1 MRKRSEPYLA
11 GNIDKVNQFQ
21 QQILESIETY
31 YNEKSKQNKY
41 DITVEATIIDVSKK
55 PEGIYR
61 VRTNGAEFEA
71 YSTSGSYYKND
82 IVLVSVPNGDY
93 TNQKFILGRKAD
105 ADENVT
111 FAFKLPFDDFIGL
124 KDLSKKQPI
133 AGQYWANYPLTKEN
147 QADFLNTPIWE
158 WVNTGDSTIGNTRL
172 GIEADW
178 LSLLGEYYPLRG
190 TYGFRI
196 IIKGVAASN
205 ELSPSTEI
213 EREEYFTN
221 RDMYGNTYAFYTP
234 YNQQKVID
242 ISDFLNVHSITI
254 YYYQDFNFADSM
266 NKYIVYD
273 EYNADDRPAV
283 PENLGFENVNVYLGV
298 SAQDIKDETTFL
310 YSYDSLGY
318 SSKEVQ
324 IGDTHAFTF
333 ECGPEEEKDLI
344 FAWVHYE
351 KNGTFSVIKDI
362 DDLIKQREATGKAT
376 HIYWYRF
383 NYNEDITDVEKI
395 WKPEYSDLEK
405 DWNDALNNPNYQ
417 TQIERYGGEGWTF
430 LPYAIDNF
438 NIKLMPRGNKS
449 REKVKVVIQ
458 HDGTH
463 TTSKELIL
471 NNLRDV
477 EAELAGS
484 SRNDKVVIKC
494 FRLRQNVAIEDNSI
508 NTFHIY
514 DENNKILYND
524 DNERFDEHPY
534 YLQVQCRNDDTGL
547 YEILNTVSDN
557 DTSNGQQIAWSFPRQ
572 YTMIRST
579 EEVSIE
585 DAKYFGIDA
594 TNEPIR
600 FKNFHNSTIKFTINS
615 IFNNRYSNN
624 IVSAVIRQND
634 KEYHIERDLQ
644 FGRAEGLGHE
654 FVPVI
659 EILTPSGGTY
669 LNIGQDF
676 EIGCVVYK
684 KDGTL
689 YESPSL
695 LTFSWKEIS
704 GKSTF
709 CHYDEEGIQHDGYY
723 ISNYTGDDLGITN
736 KYAGYRG
743 NVIKGQ
749 LLSNGDIT
757 FPPIFEV
764 TVYGAADYPLTIRK
778 GFLICNNFSYK
789 QKRNFYLPSRVEFKS
804 DGANPIYYSDYFEVA
819 ELSIATDSS
828 ISDYQLEYPQW
839 NINNNNIFE
848 LKSEIIKRSFLEL
861 NSDTSSIQ
869 SKDHDYTK
877 YKIQFVST
885 NPQWTED
892 LLKPINYTFIYYSID
907 GIYVAQSI
915 AFDRNYYPSSLVNEW
930 DGTSLTWD
938 EENGAILS
946 TMIAA
951 GSKDGSNKFT
961 GVMMGDW
968 RAKGDESLD
977 IPGLYG
983 FNKGAQTFGLKTDG
997 TGFIG
1002 SSGKGRIEFDGTEA
1016 LISNADRSCY
1026 INLNPVNINNRLTDI
1041 NNQSFSE
1048 NFIYCK
1054 VNKTDNLFTSATDA
1068 INGKLSWA
1076 RPYFE
1081 DQNNDYFVVDPN
1093 YGVLT
1098 TGGVIAKY
1106 GALGNWMISNEG
1118 LYQKTDNSYM
1128 YLGYDD
1134 MDVNQANSFSGIR
1147 SEVNALKRDYDE
1159 TASGIEQTNKDI
1171 NTTESVIQLKES
1183 EKPNKISEYQNQI
1196 NTNNIEI
1203 QNQKDII
1210 SSVQQQIEE
1219 LNNQIEE
1226 KENNIQ
1232 VLQQQIKDDNTT
1244 IGQKNI
1250 EINNKQTEIMQ
1261 LNAKINEENNSTNNE
1276 IISANQKMQN
1286 VNDASDKNISNIQEL
1301 TSYEDQYNIL
1311 IQEQENLSIQYEQT
1325 TDNTNEL
1332 TKQIEEYD
1340 NQLNILDAEIS
1351 ELDNNYNTEYSSLIQ
1366 SLKSYHIQVYGI
1378 YDGYEGSSKYISDKQ
1393 KNEERIIL
1401 LEGANENL
1409 KNENNELQDQIDN
1422 NSELTEDDIVS
1433 IQNQIDQNI
1442 EQINENTYE
1451 LDNLNEKNNNLDQCM
1466 YYSEQIDELNNQY
1479 NQEKENKNQQYNSIK
1494 DLKTNAENTVQIN
1507 NDTIT
1512 SINNQLN
1519 NINTSLTGLLG
1530 QLESLDESVNVNYE
1544 YLSQIYQEEN
1554 LNINDVN
1561 QYPDT
1566 ESNTIQMYIDEI
1578 RAKTNVI
1585 GQISNNDNNT
1595 FIYYIYNYLQD
1606 KYNGLIDQESNEK
1619 IKEYYQNISKL
1630 ENEIN
1635 QLNDEIELIK
1645 IDIKNKQNQKII
1657 LNSEIDEINNQ
1668 ISEKQNSISNCNDKI
1683 YYLLNENNSLNASIL
1698 KLDAE
1703 INKLNKEL
1711 ETLKGDLVN
1720 LQNKLNLIK
1729 TKINEIQ
1736 SQIKNIDN
1744 SFNIQTLNNNSTN
1757 SEVYNVMQNLLDKV
1771 NNLSFIYSTRYAIY
1785 ASTHDPDKENGYPI
1799 FSVKWDGTMY
1809 ARKGIIANT
1818 WEIDDYA
1825 LTYKKNNDIIYIGTQ
1840 ETRFSNND
1848 YSSLG
1853 RAEDLND
1860 ARRWAISASD
1870 KYDKNNPNNPYFINF
1885 GVSLSGELYSQLGTI
1900 GGWNIS
1906 NSKLVSKKGTVI
1918 LDSFNSQILLG
1929 KAINLENNEVAYPI
1943 MIDGENGIISI
1954 VGTNNTGDMTKGF
1967 FYIANFTLEA
1977 ISNTGV
1983 WQYPYSISQVDGAER
1998 TAGEFNLIDP
2008 DYDNANG
2015 WSGGGPGTV
2024 SVSIRPLKYVE
2035 QNVSKSIVS
2044 LIESNTFNIVTRDA
2058 SGENYGVAIA
2068 TGITNEAIKKKT
2080 TIIYPIGCGENY
2092 PSLGMSTPAYG
2103 NNSAH
2108 DYRWNLYA
2116 NVIDARSID
2125 VGGLS
2130 ALNMFMNKE
2139 KVATEPWVYN
2149 QLTDIWNSISSLKN
2163 AAGGNANSIKGLG
2176 GALAN
2181 AAIVDV
2187 SYNISPS
2194 SHLYT
2199 VNLLNKK
2206 GSTVASF
2213 IALYAHAHEITF
2225 TEGSNGTISVK
2236 MGMAPKASETTSSF
2250 DMAATSWFKEQK
2262 KKLLNEG
2269 YAAAARKCRKS
2280 GNTITFAGGSYD
2292 SQKTYSCTANANL
2305 SGHSYR
2311 RSYLNTSTVTVKGTT
2326 YRVVEE
2332 YSASSHSSGTLSVE
2346 WNVKIS

>member
-93 TNQKFILGRKAD
+93 ANQKFILGRKAD
-105 ADENVT
+105 TDENVT

-205 ELSPSTEI
+205 ELNPSTEI

-273 EYNADDRPAV
+273 EYNADGRPAV

-362 DDLIKQREATGKAT
+362 DDLIKQREAIGRTT

-383 NYNEDITDVEKI
+383 NYDEDITDVEKI

-449 REKVKVVIQ
+449 REKIKVVVQ

-534 YLQVQCRNDDTGL
+534 YLQVQCRNGDTGL
-547 YEILNTVSDN
+547 YEILKTVSDN

-594 TNEPIR
+594 VNEPIR

-695 LTFSWKEIS
+695 LTFSWREIS

-709 CHYDEEGIQHDGYY
+709 CHYDDEGIQHDGYY

-789 QKRNFYLPSRVEFKS
+789 QRRNFYLPSRVEFKS

-819 ELSIATDSS
+819 ELSIAADNS

-839 NINNNNIFE
+839 NINNNNVFE
-848 LKSEIIKRSFLEL
+848 LKPETTKRNFLEL

-869 SKDHDYTK
+869 SKNHDYTR

-892 LLKPINYTFIYYSID
+892 LLKPINYTFIYYSVD

-951 GSKDGSNKFT
+951 GSKDSNNKFT

-968 RAKGDESLD
+968 HAKGDESLD

-983 FNKGAQTFGLKTDG
+983 FNKGAQTFGFKTDG

-1098 TGGVIAKY
+1098 TGGVIARY

-1134 MDVNQANSFSGIR
+1134 KAD
-1147 SEVNALKRDYDE
+1147 
-1159 TASGIEQTNKDI
+1159 
-1171 NTTESVIQLKES
+1171 SV
-1183 EKPNKISEYQNQI
+1183 
-1196 NTNNIEI
+1196 
-1203 QNQKDII
+1203 
-1210 SSVQQQIEE
+1210 
-1219 LNNQIEE
+1219 
-1226 KENNIQ
+1226 
-1232 VLQQQIKDDNTT
+1232 
-1244 IGQKNI
+1244 
-1250 EINNKQTEIMQ
+1250 
-1261 LNAKINEENNSTNNE
+1261 
-1276 IISANQKMQN
+1276 
-1286 VNDASDKNISNIQEL
+1286 
-1301 TSYEDQYNIL
+1301 
-1311 IQEQENLSIQYEQT
+1311 
-1325 TDNTNEL
+1325 
-1332 TKQIEEYD
+1332 
-1340 NQLNILDAEIS
+1340 
-1351 ELDNNYNTEYSSLIQ
+1351 
-1366 SLKSYHIQVYGI
+1366 
-1378 YDGYEGSSKYISDKQ
+1378 
-1393 KNEERIIL
+1393 
-1401 LEGANENL
+1401 
-1409 KNENNELQDQIDN
+1409 
-1422 NSELTEDDIVS
+1422 
-1433 IQNQIDQNI
+1433 
-1442 EQINENTYE
+1442 
-1451 LDNLNEKNNNLDQCM
+1451 
-1466 YYSEQIDELNNQY
+1466 
-1479 NQEKENKNQQYNSIK
+1479 
-1494 DLKTNAENTVQIN
+1494 
-1507 NDTIT
+1507 
-1512 SINNQLN
+1512 
-1519 NINTSLTGLLG
+1519 
-1530 QLESLDESVNVNYE
+1530 
-1544 YLSQIYQEEN
+1544 
-1554 LNINDVN
+1554 
-1561 QYPDT
+1561 
-1566 ESNTIQMYIDEI
+1566 
-1578 RAKTNVI
+1578 
-1585 GQISNNDNNT
+1585 
-1595 FIYYIYNYLQD
+1595 
-1606 KYNGLIDQESNEK
+1606 
-1619 IKEYYQNISKL
+1619 
-1630 ENEIN
+1630 
-1635 QLNDEIELIK
+1635 
-1645 IDIKNKQNQKII
+1645 
-1657 LNSEIDEINNQ
+1657 
-1668 ISEKQNSISNCNDKI
+1668 
-1683 YYLLNENNSLNASIL
+1683 
-1698 KLDAE
+1698 
-1703 INKLNKEL
+1703 
-1711 ETLKGDLVN
+1711 
-1720 LQNKLNLIK
+1720 
-1729 TKINEIQ
+1729 
-1736 SQIKNIDN
+1736 
-1744 SFNIQTLNNNSTN
+1744 
-1757 SEVYNVMQNLLDKV
+1757 
-1771 NNLSFIYSTRYAIY
+1771 RYAIY

-1799 FSVKWDGTMY
+1799 FSVRWDGTMY

-1840 ETRFSNND
+1840 EAKFSDND
-1848 YSSLG
+1848 YSSFG
-1853 RAEDLND
+1853 RAETLDD
-1860 ARRWAISASD
+1860 SRRWAISASD
-1870 KYDKNNPNNPYFINF
+1870 KYIANSPYLINF
-1885 GVSLSGELYSQLGTI
+1885 GVSLSGELYAQLGHI
-1900 GGWNIS
+1900 GGWSINNNQLTSTPAS
-1906 NSKLVSKKGTVI
+1906 NGNYII
-1918 LDSFNSQILLG
+1918 LDS
-1929 KAINLENNEVAYPI
+1929 KNNIIKFSNGAFEV
-1943 MIDGENGIISI
+1943 NG
-1954 VGTNNTGDMTKGF
+1954 NTGTVKLGSTYADGSEIGNVYLSSFLLSGKTLNTTIAYNDYILKGDDISTNRNINGVSDD
-1967 FYIANFTLEA
+1967 YGWGSVNVGGTTIATYSNGL
-1977 ISNTGV
+1977 ISNLNYSLDSNKTNYLQFLDRGHNDIGV
-1983 WQYPYSISQVDGAER
+1983 V
-1998 TAGEFNLIDP
+1998 L
-2008 DYDNANG
+2008 
-2015 WSGGGPGTV
+2015 
-2024 SVSIRPLKYVE
+2024 
-2035 QNVSKSIVS
+2035 
-2044 LIESNTFNIVTRDA
+2044 
-2058 SGENYGVAIA
+2058 A
-2068 TGITNEAIKKKT
+2068 TGNKT
-2080 TIIYPIGCGENY
+2080 GSNDTATIFYPVQDH
-2092 PSLGMSTPAYG
+2092 SVLGLQG
-2103 NNSAH
+2103 H
-2108 DYRWNLYA
+2108 RWNLMA
-2116 NVIDARSID
+2116 ENIDANLINAGAVNGKKMYMDMQLLATQVWVTDALADLWNAIASVSSQASDASRTGRSLSITGATWD
-2125 VGGLS
+2125 ASYAGNGCYKISINFKRGNGNTFTTGLTNGS
-2130 ALNMFMNKE
+2130 LAG
-2139 KVATEPWVYN
+2139 N
-2149 QLTDIWNSISSLKN
+2149 QHYHSISLSESGGQITLTIG
-2163 AAGGNANSIKGLG
+2163 APAGN
-2176 GALAN
+2176 
-2181 AAIVDV
+2181 
-2187 SYNISPS
+2187 
-2194 SHLYT
+2194 
-2199 VNLLNKK
+2199 
-2206 GSTVASF
+2206 GS
-2213 IALYAHAHEITF
+2213 
-2225 TEGSNGTISVK
+2225 
-2236 MGMAPKASETTSSF
+2236 TTSSF
-2250 DMAATSWFKEQK
+2250 NIADTAFYKDRAFGSVDQVVSASMATFSYTVTATVKSISGKTLKTTSENIPVK
-2262 KKLLNEG
+2262 SIYDSGYDAGHKDGYNEG
-2269 YAAAARKCRKS
+2269 YDAGLADAKCNRYHEGDRK
-2280 GNTITFAGGSYD
+2280 GNQELVWVDI
-2292 SQKTYSCTANANL
+2292 N
-2305 SGHSYR
+2305 
-2311 RSYLNTSTVTVKGTT
+2311 
-2326 YRVVEE
+2326 
-2332 YSASSHSSGTLSVE
+2332 
-2346 WNVKIS
+2346 

>member
-158 WVNTGDSTIGNTRL
+158 WVNTEDSTIGNTRL

-273 EYNADDRPAV
+273 EYNADGRPAV

-362 DDLIKQREATGKAT
+362 DDLIKQREATGKTT

-383 NYNEDITDVEKI
+383 NYDEDITDVEKI

-534 YLQVQCRNDDTGL
+534 YLQVRCRNDDTGL

-695 LTFSWKEIS
+695 LTFSWREIG

-709 CHYDEEGIQHDGYY
+709 CHYDDEGIQHDGYY

-819 ELSIATDSS
+819 ELSIAADSS

-848 LKSEIIKRSFLEL
+848 LKSEITKRSFLEL

-869 SKDHDYTK
+869 SKDHDYTR

-892 LLKPINYTFIYYSID
+892 LLKPINYTFIYYSVD

-968 RAKGDESLD
+968 HVKGDESLD

-1002 SSGKGRIEFDGTEA
+1002 SSGRGRIEFDGTEA

-1076 RPYFE
+1076 KPYFE

-1098 TGGVIAKY
+1098 TGGVIARY

-1147 SEVNALKRDYDE
+1147 NDVNDLKNNYDKNIHD
-1159 TASGIEQTNKDI
+1159 TEQVNKDI
-1171 NTTESVIQLKES
+1171 ATTESVIRLKEE
-1183 EKPNKISEYQNQI
+1183 EKPQKITEYQNKIS
-1196 NTNNIEI
+1196 TNNSTIELYRSAIQDIETQIELLNSQIDQKKEQI
-1203 QNQKDII
+1203 QNLSTEIKNNNSSISQKYLD
-1210 SSVQQQIEE
+1210 
-1219 LNNQIEE
+1219 
-1226 KENNIQ
+1226 
-1232 VLQQQIKDDNTT
+1232 
-1244 IGQKNI
+1244 
-1250 EINNKQTEIMQ
+1250 INNKQNEIGQ
-1261 LNAKINEENNSTNNE
+1261 LNTKISEENDTLSENLVQISAKI
-1276 IISANQKMQN
+1276 QN
-1286 VNDASDKNISNIQEL
+1286 VRNASNQNISNRQEL
-1301 TSYEDQYNIL
+1301 SNYNDQYNIL
-1311 IQEQENLSIQYEQT
+1311 IKEQESLQAQYQQV
-1325 TDNTNEL
+1325 TNDTSTL
-1332 TKQIEEYD
+1332 TEQIEQYN
-1340 NQLNILDAEIS
+1340 NQLDVISKEIEQINIS
-1351 ELDNNYNTEYSSLIQ
+1351 YNNQHDKLTETLTN
-1366 SLKSYHIQVYGI
+1366 YHYLVYGERDYFDNSTTYTI
-1378 YDGYEGSSKYISDKQ
+1378 DKEDNESQISLMQDE
-1393 KNEERIIL
+1393 NNN
-1401 LEGANENL
+1401 LE
-1409 KNENNELQDQIDN
+1409 NENNELQNQIDT
-1422 NSELTEDDIVS
+1422 SPDLTEDEIAQIENIIS
-1433 IQNQIDQNI
+1433 QNNEKINQNS
-1442 EQINENTYE
+1442 EKINE
-1451 LDNLNEKNNNLDQCM
+1451 LIEKNNNLDKCIEYANQIETLNTS
-1466 YYSEQIDELNNQY
+1466 YREQINAKNIEY
-1479 NQEKENKNQQYNSIK
+1479 NEIN
-1494 DLKTNAENTVQIN
+1494 DLKTNAENTILIN
-1507 NDTIT
+1507 NDTIN
-1512 SINNQLN
+1512 SINNQLD
-1519 NINTSLTGLLG
+1519 NIDTSLQGLLN
-1530 QLESLDESVNVNYE
+1530 QLISLDETVNVNYE
-1544 YLSQIYQEEN
+1544 YLHQIYEGEG
-1554 LNINDVN
+1554 LIITDVYVYPDLDSSTIPEYLAEINDKITIIGEVSE
-1561 QYPDT
+1561 T
-1566 ESNTIQMYIDEI
+1566 EQ
-1578 RAKTNVI
+1578 
-1585 GQISNNDNNT
+1585 NT
-1595 FIYYIYNYLQD
+1595 FIYYIYNYLQN
-1606 KYNGLIDQESNEK
+1606 KYEELGGQDTNDTIKGYLEQIARLNEE
-1619 IKEYYQNISKL
+1619 ITQLN
-1630 ENEIN
+1630 NEIKALRN
-1635 QLNDEIELIK
+1635 
-1645 IDIKNKQNQKII
+1645 DIKVKENQKIV
-1657 LNSEIDEINNQ
+1657 LNSEINNLKDEINTKET
-1668 ISEKQNSISNCNDKI
+1668 EKSNYTNKI
-1683 YYLLNENNSLNASIL
+1683 YDLLNENNALNAAIL

-1703 INKLNKEL
+1703 IIDLNQEL
-1711 ETLKGDLVN
+1711 DALKGELLN
-1720 LQNKLNLIK
+1720 LQNSLTSIK
-1729 TKINEIQ
+1729 NNINNIQ
-1736 SQIKNIDN
+1736 NQIKNEYDKT
-1744 SFNIQTLNNNSTN
+1744 FNVKLLDSSSTN
-1757 SEVYNVMQNLLDKV
+1757 QEINSVIQKLLNKIND
-1771 NNLSFIYSTRYAIY
+1771 LSFIYSTRYAIY
-1785 ASTHDPDKENGYPI
+1785 ASVHDPDQINGYPI

-1818 WEIDDYA
+1818 WEIDDYS

-1840 ETRFSNND
+1840 ETRFSNNN

-1853 RAEDLND
+1853 RAESLND
-1860 ARRWAISASD
+1860 TRRWAISASSSYNKD
-1870 KYDKNNPNNPYFINF
+1870 NPNSPYLINF
-1885 GVSLSGELYSQLGTI
+1885 GVSLSGELYAQLGHI
-1900 GGWNIS
+1900 GGWSINNNQLTSTPAS
-1906 NSKLVSKKGTVI
+1906 NGNYII
-1918 LDSFNSQILLG
+1918 LDSKNNIIKFSNGAFEVDGNTGTVKLGATYADGSEIGNVYLSSFLLSG
-1929 KAINLENNEVAYPI
+1929 RTLNTTISYNDYMLKGDDISTNRNISGVSDDYGWGSVNVGGTTIATYSNGLISNLNYSLDSSRTNYLQFLDRGHSDIGVVLAT
-1943 MIDGENGIISI
+1943 GNKTGS
-1954 VGTNNTGDMTKGF
+1954 NNTATI
-1967 FYIANFTLEA
+1967 FYPVQDHSVLGLQGHRWNLM
-1977 ISNTGV
+1977 
-1983 WQYPYSISQVDGAER
+1983 AENID
-1998 TAGEFNLIDP
+1998 ANLI
-2008 DYDNANG
+2008 NAGAVNG
-2015 WSGGGPGTV
+2015 EKMYMKMELLATQVWVTNALADLWNAIADV
-2024 SVSIRPLKYVE
+2024 SS
-2035 QNVSKSIVS
+2035 QAS
-2044 LIESNTFNIVTRDA
+2044 DA
-2058 SGENYGVAIA
+2058 SRTGRSLSITGATWYGTYAGSGCYKL
-2068 TGITNEAIKKKT
+2068 GIEFKR
-2080 TIIYPIGCGENY
+2080 
-2092 PSLGMSTPAYG
+2092 G
-2103 NNSAH
+2103 NNSTF
-2108 DYRWNLYA
+2108 
-2116 NVIDARSID
+2116 RSD
-2125 VGGLS
+2125 Q
-2130 ALNMFMNKE
+2130 
-2139 KVATEPWVYN
+2139 T
-2149 QLTDIWNSISSLKN
+2149 
-2163 AAGGNANSIKGLG
+2163 G
-2176 GALAN
+2176 GALAGD
-2181 AAIVDV
+2181 AHYHSIKFSASGGKITLELGK
-2187 SYNISPS
+2187 PS
-2194 SHLYT
+2194 GT
-2199 VNLLNKK
+2199 
-2206 GSTVASF
+2206 GS
-2213 IALYAHAHEITF
+2213 
-2225 TEGSNGTISVK
+2225 
-2236 MGMAPKASETTSSF
+2236 TTSSF
-2250 DMAATSWFKEQK
+2250 NIADTQFYKDHA
-2262 KKLLNEG
+2262 
-2269 YAAAARKCRKS
+2269 YASESHSVSAES
-2280 GNTITFAGGSYD
+2280 GLKY
-2292 SQKTYSCTANANL
+2292 
-2305 SGHSYR
+2305 
-2311 RSYLNTSTVTVKGTT
+2311 TVTVNIKSISNLTLDT
-2326 YRVVEE
+2326 KTIIVD
-2332 YSASSHSSGTLSVE
+2332 ASSAYNKGWSRGYDSGYNDGLKDAKCNKAHEGDRSPSGRSILKWVT
-2346 WNVKIS
+2346 IGGR